1 MKKKPTGF
9 VAKCQ
14 CGKSVGALDYE
25 RTDRK
30 DAGKIIGKWLADGCT
45 VEPRFAG
52 TWTEHIEPCCCE
64 PNTVVSHE
72 HGADNVPKQPRA

>member
-1 MKKKPTGF
+1 MSRKPNGF

-14 CGKSVGALDYE
+14 CGVFIGAMDLN

-30 DAGKIIGKWLADGCT
+30 DAGRILGEWLFKGCT

-52 TWTEHIEPCCCE
+52 TWTAAIEPCKC
-64 PNTVVSHE
+64 
-72 HGADNVPKQPRA
+72 KQATPTSRKDSE